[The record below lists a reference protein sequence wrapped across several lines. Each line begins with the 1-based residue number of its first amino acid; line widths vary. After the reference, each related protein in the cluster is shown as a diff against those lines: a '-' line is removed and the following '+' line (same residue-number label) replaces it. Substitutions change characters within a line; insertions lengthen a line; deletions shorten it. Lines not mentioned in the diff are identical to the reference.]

1 MSLFQAEFG
10 LCNFA
15 TAKKQLIQNVFDVF
29 IFIWKSKSK
38 VMTKRIFLRQNSL
51 SQIFAPW
58 RCVCTS
64 ERFFLR
70 ICVDQNT
77 KSIRASSGVNKFNT
91 SIKLTLDSSGSR
103 LSSCLLKFESF
114 SYPSVAKDVKILV
127 AKKLMS
133 LVQAEL
139 EQTITSQKKRV
150 YRV

>member
-1 MSLFQAEFG
+1 
-10 LCNFA
+10 
-15 TAKKQLIQNVFDVF
+15 
-29 IFIWKSKSK
+29 

-51 SQIFAPW
+51 SEIFAPW

-64 ERFFLR
+64 ERFFLC

-77 KSIRASSGVNKFNT
+77 KSIRTSSGVNKFNT

-103 LSSCLLKFESF
+103 LSSCLLKSF

-127 AKKLMS
+127 VKKLMS

-139 EQTITSQKKRV
+139 EQTITSLKKRLYHV
-150 YRV
+150 

>member
-1 MSLFQAEFG
+1 
-10 LCNFA
+10 
-15 TAKKQLIQNVFDVF
+15 
-29 IFIWKSKSK
+29 
-38 VMTKRIFLRQNSL
+38 VMTKRIFLRHNSL
-51 SQIFAPW
+51 SQIFALW

-77 KSIRASSGVNKFNT
+77 KSIRTSSGVNKFNT

-114 SYPSVAKDVKILV
+114 CYPSVAKDVKILV
-127 AKKLMS
+127 AKKRMS